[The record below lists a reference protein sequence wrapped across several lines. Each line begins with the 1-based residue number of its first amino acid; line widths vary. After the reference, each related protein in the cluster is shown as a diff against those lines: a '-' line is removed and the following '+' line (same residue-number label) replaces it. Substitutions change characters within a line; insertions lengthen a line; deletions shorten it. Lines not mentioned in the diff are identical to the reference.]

1 MKKIL
6 VPVDFSN
13 HTDITCRYA
22 LEFAKVYGAEL
33 KLFHTYFDQIII
45 ADTSFPDTL
54 DMSTIY
60 NEELMKEIHHQAE
73 NNMHALEEKLK
84 DLISEEHLADIT
96 LTTVVTG
103 GELEHE
109 LKGICHEFR
118 PDLVHEFR
126 PDLVVMGTTGK
137 GNNLNVWGKV
147 STFIIDHAKV
157 PVITV
162 PEIKGFRGF
171 GNIMFAADLSEANA
185 DTILILVDLFAPFK
199 FKLHVVHF
207 ITKPNHKDEYE
218 KMKALQMKFGK
229 EEKAGLVNFNISEA
243 GPDNQKA
250 VDKYVTE
257 NHIDLIAFQPHK
269 RSLLYMFFTRNIT
282 KKNLFA
288 ANVPMVA
295 VPAKA

>member
-6 VPVDFSN
+6 VPVDFST

-22 LEFAKVYGAEL
+22 IEFAKAYGAEI

-60 NEELMKEIHHQAE
+60 NEELMKEIFRHAE
-73 NNMHALEEKLK
+73 HNMQELEEKLAAQIK
-84 DLISEEHLADIT
+84 KEEIADVT
-96 LTTVVTG
+96 LTTTVTG

-109 LKGICHEFR
+109 LRGICHDFE
-118 PDLVHEFR
+118 

-137 GNNLNVWGKV
+137 GNNINVWGKV

-157 PVITV
+157 PVLTV
-162 PEIKGFRGF
+162 PDIKSFRGF
-171 GNIMFAADLSEANA
+171 NTLMFAADLSDRNA
-185 DTILILVDLFAPFK
+185 TTISDLINLFSPFSI
-199 FKLHVVHF
+199 KLHVVHF
-207 ITKPNHKDEYE
+207 ISKTKHTDSYD

-229 EEKAGLVNFNISEA
+229 EEKSGHISFEVA
-243 GPDNQKA
+243 EIPADNQSA
-250 VDKYVTE
+250 VDQYVK
-257 NHIDLIAFQPHK
+257 NKNVDMIAFQPHK
-269 RSLLYMFFTRNIT
+269 RSLLYMFFTKNIT

-288 ANVPMVA
+288 TNVPMLA
-295 VPAKA
+295 VPEK

>member
-22 LEFAKVYGAEL
+22 IEFAKVFGGEI

-60 NEELMKEIHHQAE
+60 NEELMKEIFRQAE
-73 NNMHALEEKLK
+73 RNMEDLVEKLDAMITK
-84 DLISEEHLADIT
+84 ENITNISVSST
-96 LTTVVTG
+96 LTG

-109 LKGICHEFR
+109 LKGICTDFH
-118 PDLVHEFR
+118 

-137 GNNLNVWGKV
+137 GKNVNIWGKV

-162 PEIKGFRGF
+162 PEIKSFHGFET
-171 GNIMFAADLSEANA
+171 IMFAADLSEGNA
-185 DTILILVDLFAPFK
+185 VTISGLINLFSVFSARI
-199 FKLHVVHF
+199 HVVHF
-207 ITKPNHKDEYE
+207 ITKAKENTAYDR
-218 KMKALQMKFGK
+218 MKALQVKFGK
-229 EEKAGLVNFNISEA
+229 EEKTNEVSFEVIEVAE
-243 GPDNQKA
+243 DNQKA
-250 VDKYVTE
+250 VDQFVAANK
-257 NHIDLIAFQPHK
+257 IKMIAFQPHK
-269 RSLLYMFFTRNIT
+269 HNLLYMFFTKNIT

-288 ANVPMVA
+288 TNVPLLS
-295 VPAKA
+295 VPAAL